1 MTKQHEHVTFWKKKK
16 KKKKNKLLILHI
28 FFVIYDQIISN
39 LQALS
44 NYVLSYIQIPLKE
57 FLDLPFKKKLLV
69 DDL

>member
-1 MTKQHEHVTFWKKKK
+1 MTKQHEHVTFKKKK
-16 KKKKNKLLILHI
+16 KLLLLHL

>member
-16 KKKKNKLLILHI
+16 KKKKKKFLIFNI
-28 FFVIYDQIISN
+28 FFLIYYKIISN